1 MKKGMSLKSRAR
13 PWDNTNY
20 MVRKKS
26 RNETANAV
34 SSFLRR
40 RRSVISGIKGLDFA
54 NLSAAVT
61 KEAARDERGR
71 TRKEI
76 GGRTAARL

>member
-1 MKKGMSLKSRAR
+1 MTNEERDKTTAKELKKES

-26 RNETANAV
+26 CNETANAV

-40 RRSVISGIKGLDFA
+40 RRSVISGIKG
-54 NLSAAVT
+54 S
-61 KEAARDERGR
+61 
-71 TRKEI
+71 
-76 GGRTAARL
+76 

>member
-1 MKKGMSLKSRAR
+1 M
-13 PWDNTNY
+13 
-20 MVRKKS
+20 RKKS
-26 RNETANAV
+26 RNEMANTHFYVDTADVA
-34 SSFLRR
+34 SFR
-40 RRSVISGIKGLDFA
+40 IKGLDFA

-61 KEAARDERGR
+61 KEARDERGR